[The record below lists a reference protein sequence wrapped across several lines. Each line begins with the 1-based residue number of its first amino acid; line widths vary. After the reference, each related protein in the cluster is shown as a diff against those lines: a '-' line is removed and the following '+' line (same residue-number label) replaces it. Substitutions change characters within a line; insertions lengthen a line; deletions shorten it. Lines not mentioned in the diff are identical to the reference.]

1 MSIFLGEGQILVNCP
16 MSPLLVSAKAV
27 CLEVETGRIT
37 SGIESIFSTNIG
49 GVGFRD
55 GFPRDAMRA

>member
-37 SGIESIFSTNIG
+37 SGIESINIG